1 MKYFRCKNKRKAVDS
16 ERWRKSRLEN
26 RVISSFFM
34 FTSEVMVFNMSKV
47 VRILIKTIKNQ
58 LPFGQIDR
66 RKIILKTRIFR
77 YM

>member
-1 MKYFRCKNKRKAVDS
+1 MKHFRCKNKRKAVDS
-16 ERWRKSRLEN
+16 ERWKSRLEN

-34 FTSEVMVFNMSKV
+34 FISEVMVFNMSKV
-47 VRILIKTIKNQ
+47 VCILIKTIKNQ

>member
-16 ERWRKSRLEN
+16 ERWKSRLEN

>member
-16 ERWRKSRLEN
+16 ERWKSRLEN

-34 FTSEVMVFNMSKV
+34 FPSEVMVFNISKV

>member
-16 ERWRKSRLEN
+16 ERWKSRLEN
-26 RVISSFFM
+26 RVILSFFM

>member
-16 ERWRKSRLEN
+16 ERWKSRLEN
-26 RVISSFFM
+26 RVILSFFM
-34 FTSEVMVFNMSKV
+34 FTSEVMVFNISKV